1 MQKPSEVTGHVGQNV
16 TLPCWLGALEP
27 GIHVSQFTWEHQQ
40 PEGSLQ
46 PVATFHYDGRSVS
59 REPRRMRFVAAK
71 AGGNLTDASLM
82 LSDLRVEDGGIYKCN
97 IATFPRG
104 TIVIKTQLLVL
115 GEPGQGGRGAPAAH
129 EDQRGWGG

>member
-1 MQKPSEVTGHVGQNV
+1 MQKPSNVTGYVGQNV
-16 TLPCWLGALEP
+16 TLPCRLRVLEP
-27 GIHVSQFTWEHQQ
+27 GIHVSQFTWENQQ
-40 PEGSLQ
+40 LEGALQ
-46 PVATFHYDGRSVS
+46 HVATFHHDGRTFS

-82 LSDLRVEDGGIYKCN
+82 LSDLRVEDGGFYKCS